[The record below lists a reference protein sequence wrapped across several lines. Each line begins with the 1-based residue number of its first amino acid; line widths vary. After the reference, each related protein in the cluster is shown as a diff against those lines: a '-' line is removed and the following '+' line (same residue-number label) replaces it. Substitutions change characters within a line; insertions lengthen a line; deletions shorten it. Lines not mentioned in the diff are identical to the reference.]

1 MDEKDNT
8 SLERGAANDIV
19 RLRWRIKICE
29 NIIARLVLENVR
41 LRNGAAPARETVT
54 LDDEERTPQT
64 HTTQSVCSVQSEC
77 TLTESEREAIEQTLD
92 EASGKACS
100 ESWVPDILR
109 NLLARLS

>member
-29 NIIARLVLENVR
+29 NTIARLMVENAR

-54 LDDEERTPQT
+54 LDDEDRTPHT

-77 TLTESEREAIEQTLD
+77 TLTKRER
-92 EASGKACS
+92 KAV
-100 ESWVPDILR
+100 EFAAGHFGAFKNQAATLR